1 MPGEL
6 NDLRVTTMIQ
16 GRNCT
21 ALLIIKICPS
31 THTITERMKEIGS
44 FNFQKQKPKGQG
56 HPSIQEFTKY

>member
-6 NDLRVTTMIQ
+6 NDIRVTTMIQ

-21 ALLIIKICPS
+21 ALLIIKIHPS
-31 THTITERMKEIGS
+31 TNTTTERMREIGS